1 MVSHYSYCLRFP
13 LYLLLWYRSHTLK
26 MNTAIKLDRQ
36 EFQDKLFKIFD
47 THRDIKELV
56 RGEDEKVR
64 SINLVSEFKRLME
77 VYDFQRRKLAWT
89 IADYNAKHGIDE
101 SSSFMSNFCKEADEH
116 LKGWLNQHSE
126 KELHCRKV

>member
-1 MVSHYSYCLRFP
+1 
-13 LYLLLWYRSHTLK
+13 
-26 MNTAIKLDRQ
+26 MNAAIKLDRQ

-126 KELHCRKV
+126 KLNNESIKYPLTDIDY